1 MTDKKKTN
9 QIDATGATVAANIK
23 RLRSGRMLK
32 DISEQLSK
40 IGRHI
45 TPLALARIESG
56 ERKVDVDDLMAFA
69 IVFNVS
75 PLTLLLPESGSAL
88 VSSKITGVSHEYGSN
103 ILWLWGRGDEPLE
116 IAAPVGDTQALC
128 DDWKEFEY
136 LSEHLPK
143 DGKYRD
149 ADEYRNKHIEYSPEQ
164 EHVIDLFAKN
174 AKPVID
180 ERKTGLLRA
189 YIPNYWGETD
199 SIIKQGLKDAEFHSE
214 VFQKM
219 TDAFEPL
226 RKYLKEKFGNITVKI
241 KGV

>member
-1 MTDKKKTN
+1 MADKKKTN
-9 QIDATGATVAANIK
+9 QIDITGATVAANIK
-23 RLRSGRMLK
+23 RLRGGRMLK

-88 VSSKITGVSHEYGSN
+88 VTSKITGVSHEYGSN

-116 IAAPVGDTQALC
+116 IAAAVGDKQALC
-128 DDWKEFEY
+128 DDWQELEY
-136 LSEHLPK
+136 LYENPPE

-164 EHVIDLFAKN
+164 EHIIDLFAKK

-189 YIPNYWGETD
+189 YIPNDWKETD
-199 SIIKQGLKDAEFHSE
+199 AIIKQGLKNTGWDS
-214 VFQKM
+214 
-219 TDAFEPL
+219 AFAQSIVDSFNSVRERWKNNKL
-226 RKYLKEKFGNITVKI
+226 AQSDEKD
-241 KGV
+241 

>member
-9 QIDATGATVAANIK
+9 QIDVTGATVAANIK
-23 RLRSGRMLK
+23 RLRGGRMLK
-32 DISEQLSK
+32 DVSEQLSS

-88 VSSKITGVSHEYGSN
+88 VASKITGVSHEYGSN
-103 ILWLWGRGDEPLE
+103 ILWLWGRGDEPLD
-116 IAAPVGDTQALC
+116 IDASVGDAQALC
-128 DDWKEFEY
+128 DDWKELDY
-136 LSEHLPK
+136 LYDNPPE

-189 YIPNYWGETD
+189 YLPNYWRGTD
-199 SIIKQGLKDAEFHSE
+199 SIIKQGLKNTHWDSKLIKSIVDSVKSAIER
-214 VFQKM
+214 
-219 TDAFEPL
+219 
-226 RKYLKEKFGNITVKI
+226 RKNNKLAQSDEKD
-241 KGV
+241 

>member
-1 MTDKKKTN
+1 MADKKKTN
-9 QIDATGATVAANIK
+9 QIDITGTTVAANIK
-23 RLRSGRMLK
+23 RLRGGHMLK
-32 DISEQLSK
+32 DVSEQLSK

-56 ERKVDVDDLMAFA
+56 ERKVDVDDLMALA

-88 VSSKITGVSHEYGSN
+88 VTSKITGVSHEYGSN
-103 ILWLWGRGDEPLE
+103 ILWLWGRGDEPLD
-116 IAAPVGDTQALC
+116 IDASVGDAQALC
-128 DDWKEFEY
+128 DDWKELDY
-136 LSEHLPK
+136 LYDNPPE

-189 YIPNYWGETD
+189 YLPNYWRETD
-199 SIIKQGLKDAEFHSE
+199 SIIKQGLKNTHWDSNLIKSIVDSVKSAIER
-214 VFQKM
+214 
-219 TDAFEPL
+219 
-226 RKYLKEKFGNITVKI
+226 RKNSKSAQSDEKD
-241 KGV
+241 

>member
-1 MTDKKKTN
+1 MADKKKTN
-9 QIDATGATVAANIK
+9 QIDITGATVAANIK
-23 RLRSGRMLK
+23 RLRGGRMLK

-75 PLTLLLPESGSAL
+75 PLTLLLPESGSARAPAM
-88 VSSKITGVSHEYGSN
+88 ITGASHEYGSN

-116 IAAPVGDTQALC
+116 IAAAVGDKQALC
-128 DDWKEFEY
+128 DDWQELEY
-136 LSEHLPK
+136 LYENPPE

-164 EHVIDLFAKN
+164 EHIIDLFAKK

-189 YIPNYWGETD
+189 YIPNDWKETD
-199 SIIKQGLKDAEFHSE
+199 AIIKQGLKNTGWDS
-214 VFQKM
+214 
-219 TDAFEPL
+219 AFAQSIVDSFNSARERWKNNKL
-226 RKYLKEKFGNITVKI
+226 AQSDEKD
-241 KGV
+241 